1 MQPDLI
7 TYGDIGHFNGR
18 ARCRPWAVI
27 AWAGVFLAQNSN
39 RWYPRHYLS
48 TLPRSTVWSRWS
60 RYGQI
65 EARGVCRIW
74 DPAVRSTQSLTR
86 CGAVRLR
93 ESDWRVADRTP
104 FRRWRGGG
112 CAQDFLVFHKARQ
125 PWAVSPESAINLD
138 ASCAA
143 LPVKVPIQVTGARAE
158 ALVLVNRAEARRR
171 ARYQLNAVLNPVLLD
186 ACWTIRD
193 RALVRWEELSP
204 HHAEALRHAPAGV
217 LTQLHDRLRVD
228 LLVPV
233 EVIRIFVSGGTWRRL
248 VPRADALRRFA
259 PTTIRV
265 ERKVEDDDVWEAL
278 FLGVGITGPEGD
290 TDVVAPEPA
299 STWPIDVS
307 RWRLSEI
314 CWQQLLEPRPRVTP
328 GTPNE
333 HSGAS
338 DMQ

>member
-1 MQPDLI
+1 MARS
-7 TYGDIGHFNGR
+7 GSAKVIG
-18 ARCRPWAVI
+18 
-27 AWAGVFLAQNSN
+27 AWQIGL
-39 RWYPRHYLS
+39 LS
-48 TLPRSTVWSRWS
+48 GGGAEV
-60 RYGQI
+60 
-65 EARGVCRIW
+65 
-74 DPAVRSTQSLTR
+74 AVRRISSFSTRPDNL
-86 CGAVRLR
+86 GLF
-93 ESDWRVADRTP
+93 P
-104 FRRWRGGG
+104 
-112 CAQDFLVFHKARQ
+112 
-125 PWAVSPESAINLD
+125 PESAINLD

-193 RALVRWEELSP
+193 RASVRWEELSP

-217 LTQLHDRLRVD
+217 LTQLHDRLQVD

-233 EVIRIFVSGGTWRRL
+233 EVIRIVVSGGTWHRL
-248 VPRADALRRFA
+248 VPRADALRRLA

-328 GTPNE
+328 GPPNE
-333 HSGAS
+333 HSGGL
-338 DMQ
+338 